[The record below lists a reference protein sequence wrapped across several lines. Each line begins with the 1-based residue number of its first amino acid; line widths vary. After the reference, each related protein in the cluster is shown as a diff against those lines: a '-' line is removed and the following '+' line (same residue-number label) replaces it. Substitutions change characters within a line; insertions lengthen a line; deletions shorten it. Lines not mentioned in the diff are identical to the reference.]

1 MLCQRLTNAEMADH
15 LYLSP
20 RTIEDHVARLLGKL
34 NAANRR
40 EAAARAARLGLVPR
54 EANVPPA

>member
-1 MLCQRLTNAEMADH
+1 MADR

-20 RTIEDHVARLLGKL
+20 RTIEDHVARLLDKL

-40 EAAARAARLGLVPR
+40 EAAALAARLGLVPR
-54 EANVPPA
+54 EANVSPA